1 MREKQQI
8 ANFIVFGL
16 NRLGLEPMIYH
27 VHTRGESANYYTS
40 DAVLFGFYAISVRV
54 YWPQYTQV
62 VLIYLDL
69 LHQMYPSNTPEY
81 RK

>member
-27 VHTRGESANYYTS
+27 VHTRGERANYYTT
-40 DAVLFGFYAISVRV
+40 DAVCLVSM
-54 YWPQYTQV
+54 QL
-62 VLIYLDL
+62 VLECIDL
-69 LHQMYPSNTPEY
+69 STHRSSSFT
-81 RK
+81 